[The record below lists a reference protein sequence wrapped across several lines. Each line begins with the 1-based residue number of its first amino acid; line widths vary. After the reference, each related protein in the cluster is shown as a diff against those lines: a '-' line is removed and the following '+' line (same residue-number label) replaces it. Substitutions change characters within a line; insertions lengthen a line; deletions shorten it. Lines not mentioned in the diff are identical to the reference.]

1 MISVIVPVYNVESC
15 LGKCLDSILEQ
26 TYRDFELLLIDDGA
40 TDSSG
45 DICERYAKT
54 DERIK
59 VFHKPNGGLSDARN
73 YGIERASGDY
83 LTFIDS
89 DDYIIANYLEVLYK
103 MATENNAEI
112 SAVSCEEVYDMDAP
126 TAPVKC
132 GKVNVIDAE
141 ETMRRMLIRSPFG
154 VSAWAKLYKRELFAE
169 LRYPVGRLYEDM
181 LTTPY
186 VVAKC
191 SKIAYTDT
199 KMYMY
204 YQRSGSITNKPVS
217 ERDLQAFSGLEQI
230 AGFMDKNYPSVHEAM
245 ESRYI
250 DDTLNL
256 IFHRAVWQDDYLKYA
271 NEIRKR
277 DRDKWAKGLKNP
289 YVSKGRKIQLLMLLI
304 SPKLYRIVY
313 RLKAKGE
320 NKNI

>member
-1 MISVIVPVYNVESC
+1 MISVIVPVYNVE
-15 LGKCLDSILEQ
+15 

-132 GKVNVIDAE
+132 GNNEKN
-141 ETMRRMLIRSPFG
+141 
-154 VSAWAKLYKRELFAE
+154 
-169 LRYPVGRLYEDM
+169 
-181 LTTPY
+181 
-186 VVAKC
+186 
-191 SKIAYTDT
+191 AYT
-199 KMYMY
+199 
-204 YQRSGSITNKPVS
+204 
-217 ERDLQAFSGLEQI
+217 FSVW
-230 AGFMDKNYPSVHEAM
+230 SVCM
-245 ESRYI
+245 
-250 DDTLNL
+250 
-256 IFHRAVWQDDYLKYA
+256 
-271 NEIRKR
+271 
-277 DRDKWAKGLKNP
+277 G
-289 YVSKGRKIQLLMLLI
+289 
-304 SPKLYRIVY
+304 
-313 RLKAKGE
+313 KAL
-320 NKNI
+320 

>member
-103 MATENNAEI
+103 MATENNAE
-112 SAVSCEEVYDMDAP
+112 
-126 TAPVKC
+126 
-132 GKVNVIDAE
+132 
-141 ETMRRMLIRSPFG
+141 MLNINFILTNGNMPKKDIQKFFNELKNRTSPF
-154 VSAWAKLYKRELFAE
+154 
-169 LRYPVGRLYEDM
+169 
-181 LTTPY
+181 
-186 VVAKC
+186 
-191 SKIAYTDT
+191 
-199 KMYMY
+199 
-204 YQRSGSITNKPVS
+204 
-217 ERDLQAFSGLEQI
+217 
-230 AGFMDKNYPSVHEAM
+230 
-245 ESRYI
+245 
-250 DDTLNL
+250 
-256 IFHRAVWQDDYLKYA
+256 YLPHNQKVTYF
-271 NEIRKR
+271 
-277 DRDKWAKGLKNP
+277 
-289 YVSKGRKIQLLMLLI
+289 
-304 SPKLYRIVY
+304 
-313 RLKAKGE
+313 
-320 NKNI
+320 